1 MATSTNTAPNQAA
14 PRLIRLV
21 PTRRSRRILGTM
33 FLGVSLPITGLASVS
48 AQSTS
53 TIPVQ
58 AGVGVVSSTIPVS
71 SASGKV
77 VVAAAASDAPLDTR
91 PAAVD
96 TKVDAKTDSKADS
109 KTEVKAPRYSDPLS
123 DLAAETLQAMK
134 DRGVGGVPAATT
146 ATGATTAAGTEA
158 SVQTVS
164 GPQTQ
169 VVGGSAVASA
179 TPSAPSG
186 SVGWTSTV
194 ISTDQ
199 LSDYFTGNVI
209 EVPVAPATQTILAKL
224 PTEPTGR
231 YNSALRLVAQSV
243 ASRIKGAK
251 AAELEAVWL
260 RTDDRRMTVILTA
273 LAQVGTSYRYTG
285 NQPGGF
291 DCSGLTSYSWAK
303 AGIKIPRVSA
313 DQINAFANKA
323 QADLMVGDLLYRPG
337 HIGLYLGLSDY
348 MVHSPQTGKWVEV
361 KPWGKM
367 TRFASPL

>member
-1 MATSTNTAPNQAA
+1 MATSPNTAAKQVSERRHGLVGRVAA
-14 PRLIRLV
+14 R
-21 PTRRSRRILGTM
+21 PTRRSQRIVGTA
-33 FLGVSLPITGLASVS
+33 FLGLSLPLSGLMSVS
-48 AQSTS
+48 AQTTN

-58 AGVGVVSSTIPVS
+58 AGVGVASTIPVAPS
-71 SASGKV
+71 GSGKI
-77 VVAAAASDAPLDTR
+77 VVAAAASDATFDTR
-91 PAAVD
+91 PL
-96 TKVDAKTDSKADS
+96 VDAKL
-109 KTEVKAPRYSDPLS
+109 EVKTPRYSDALA
-123 DLAAETLQAMK
+123 DLAAETLRAMK
-134 DRGVGGVPAATT
+134 DRGIGGVPAAAT
-146 ATGATTAAGTEA
+146 APVGSSEA

-164 GPQTQ
+164 GTQTQ
-169 VVGGSAVASA
+169 VVGG
-179 TPSAPSG
+179 TPAAPQTPG

-199 LSDYFTGNVI
+199 LSDYFTGNAI
-209 EVPVAPATQTILAKL
+209 EVPVAPQTQTILSKL
-224 PTEPTGR
+224 PTDPTGR

-243 ASRIKGAK
+243 AARIKGAK
-251 AAELEAVWL
+251 AADLEAVWL

-303 AGIKIPRVSA
+303 AGVKIPRISA

-323 QADLMVGDLLYRPG
+323 QPDLMVGDLLYRPG
-337 HIGLYLGLSDY
+337 HIGLFLGVSDY

>member
-1 MATSTNTAPNQAA
+1 MATNPNTASKQAA
-14 PRLIRLV
+14 HRFVGFAPK
-21 PTRRSRRILGTM
+21 RRSHRILGAA
-33 FLGVSLPITGLASVS
+33 FLGLSVPLSGLASVA
-48 AQSTS
+48 AQTIS

-58 AGVGVVSSTIPVS
+58 AGVGVAASTIAVS
-71 SASGKV
+71 PGLGKV
-77 VVAAAASDAPLDTR
+77 VVAAAATDVPVDTR
-91 PAAVD
+91 PVAVD
-96 TKVDAKTDSKADS
+96 TKPGEAKVEIKADV
-109 KTEVKAPRYSDPLS
+109 KTPRYSDAVA
-123 DLAAETLQAMK
+123 DLAAETLRAMK
-134 DRGVGGVPAATT
+134 DRGIGGVPASTANAATP
-146 ATGATTAAGTEA
+146 TAASSEV

-164 GPQTQ
+164 GTQTQ
-169 VVGGSAVASA
+169 VVGGTPVASA
-179 TPSAPSG
+179 APTSPASAG

-199 LSDYFTGNVI
+199 LSDYYTGNAV
-209 EVPVAPATQTILAKL
+209 EVPVAPTTQTILAKL
-224 PTEPTGR
+224 PTDPTGR

-251 AAELEAVWL
+251 AADLETVWL

-303 AGIKIPRVSA
+303 AGIKIPRVSG
-313 DQINAFANKA
+313 DQINAFANKV

-337 HIGLYLGLSDY
+337 HIGLYLGVNDY

-361 KPWGKM
+361 KPWGKV

>member
-1 MATSTNTAPNQAA
+1 MAISTNTGPKQAA
-14 PRLIRLV
+14 PRSMGLV
-21 PTRRSRRILGTM
+21 ARRSRRILGTL
-33 FLGVSLPITGLASVS
+33 FLGVSLPLTGLAGVS
-48 AQSTS
+48 AQTTA

-58 AGVGVVSSTIPVS
+58 AGVGVGNSTIPVS
-71 SASGKV
+71 SGSGKV
-77 VVAAAASDAPLDTR
+77 VVAAAASDAPIDTR
-91 PAAVD
+91 PLAVD
-96 TKVDAKTDSKADS
+96 TKVDAKTDGKVEA
-109 KTEVKAPRYSDPLS
+109 KAPRYSDPLS

-146 ATGATTAAGTEA
+146 ATTGPTAAPTAASSEV
-158 SVQTVS
+158 SVQTAS
-164 GPQTQ
+164 GTQTQ
-169 VVGGSAVASA
+169 VFGGSAAASTA
-179 TPSAPSG
+179 PSAPSG

-194 ISTDQ
+194 ISSDQ
-199 LSDYFTGNVI
+199 LADYFDGNAI

-224 PTEPTGR
+224 PTDPTGR

-303 AGIKIPRVSA
+303 AGVKIPRVSA

-361 KPWGKM
+361 KPGGRM